1 MLDFYTYERK
11 KTASALPPLP
21 NPKSPLSKFPRASP
35 LEKNPIECMCR
46 VNKFQFHSNK
56 WFINFNKIQI
66 TIELM
71 LSKFQFKF
79 SMLSYR

>member
-1 MLDFYTYERK
+1 MKEE

-21 NPKSPLSKFPRASP
+21 TPKSPAPTLKIPKSEPTR
-35 LEKNPIECMCR
+35 KNPIECMCR

-71 LSKFQFKF
+71 LSINFN
-79 SMLSYR
+79 SICLWYPI